1 VLKQVVK
8 LVNAV
13 KSSALN
19 TRLFRRFC
27 EQMDSYHYNLLC
39 HTEMRWLSKGNVLK
53 RDFALR
59 IELRDFFM
67 QQKKEELAKFL
78 QDVASLAYL
87 VDIFGRLNEL
97 TLPLQGHDKKIIN
110 FIDVLTAF

>member
-1 VLKQVVK
+1 
-8 LVNAV
+8 
-13 KSSALN
+13 
-19 TRLFRRFC
+19 
-27 EQMDSYHYNLLC
+27 
-39 HTEMRWLSKGNVLK
+39 MRWLSKGNVLK